1 MFVNR
6 QKELKLLE
14 EEYTNSDFRFTVM
27 YGRRRVGKTTLLK
40 EYISSKPYIYFLVT
54 LESLP
59 TVIERFKNLV
69 ADFLEDE
76 FLREIELKSFE
87 QIFSYLAK
95 QNLSK
100 KVVVVI
106 DEFQYLGKLDKSIP
120 SQFQYI
126 VDEILKSKNIHLIL
140 CGSIISMMYE
150 QTLSYGSPLYGRRTS
165 GIKLDALSF
174 EYLSAF
180 FPTKS
185 EIELIELYA
194 VLYGVPKY
202 LELFK
207 DSGNIFEAIE
217 KNILDKNAFLYE
229 EPRFILQNEVNEP
242 MTYFTILETIANGE
256 HKLGN
261 IAGKL
266 NKNVQNITSFISK
279 LIELEVIYKEVPI
292 TEKLPNKSKKGL
304 YFIKDNFFRFWFSY
318 VLPYRSQLELGNT
331 NYAMVKI
338 KENFLG
344 FVAKVYEDLSV
355 EYVLKNYPLLKAG
368 RWWSKDEEID
378 VVGVGEEFILVGEC
392 KYSNKKVGVDILE
405 ELERKSEKIELNLP
419 IKNYLLFSK
428 SGFTED
434 LLEIE
439 KNREDVVLVGAF
451 GYKNST
457 TLI

>member
-6 QKELKLLE
+6 KKELKLLE
-14 EEYTNSDFRFTVM
+14 EEYLSRDFRFTIM

-54 LESLP
+54 LEALP
-59 TVIERFKNLV
+59 IVIERFGNLV

-76 FLREIELKSFE
+76 FLRDIKLKSFE

-95 QNLSK
+95 QNFSK
-100 KVVVVI
+100 KIVVVI
-106 DEFQYLGKLDKSIP
+106 DEFQYLGKLDNSIP

-126 VDEILKSKNIHLIL
+126 VDEILKNKNIHLVL
-140 CGSIISMMYE
+140 CGSIISMIYE
-150 QTLSYGSPLYGRRTS
+150 QTLSYNSPLYGRRTS
-165 GIKLDALSF
+165 SIKLDALRF

-180 FPTKS
+180 FPTKN

-194 VLYGVPKY
+194 ILDGVPKY

-207 DSGNIFEAIE
+207 ESNSIFEAIE
-217 KNILDKNAFLYE
+217 RNILDKNAFLYE

-242 MTYFTILETIANGE
+242 MTYFSILETIANGE

-279 LIELEVIYKEVPI
+279 LIELEIIYKEVPV
-292 TEKLPNKSKKGL
+292 TEKFPNKSKKGL

-318 VLPYRSQLELGNT
+318 VLPYKSQLELGNS
-331 NYAMVKI
+331 NYAMLKI
-338 KENFLG
+338 KENFSG
-344 FVAKVYEDLSV
+344 FISKVYEDLSV
-355 EYVLKNYPLLKAG
+355 EYTLKNYPLLKAG

-378 VVGVGEEFILVGEC
+378 VVGVSEKFILVGEC
-392 KYSNKKVGVDILE
+392 KYSNKKVGIDILQQ
-405 ELERKSEKIELNLP
+405 LERKSKKIELNLP
-419 IKNYLLFSK
+419 IKQYLLFSK
-428 SGFTED
+428 SGFTKE

-439 KNREDVVLVGAF
+439 KDRDDVVLIDSF
-451 GYKNST
+451 
-457 TLI
+457 

>member
-6 QKELKLLE
+6 KKELKLLE
-14 EEYTNSDFRFTVM
+14 EEYLSRDFRFTIM

-54 LESLP
+54 LEALP
-59 TVIERFKNLV
+59 IVIERFGNLV

-76 FLREIELKSFE
+76 FLRDIKLKSFE

-95 QNLSK
+95 QNFSK
-100 KVVVVI
+100 KIVVVI
-106 DEFQYLGKLDKSIP
+106 DEFQYLGKLDNSIP

-126 VDEILKSKNIHLIL
+126 VDEILKNKNIHLVL

-150 QTLSYGSPLYGRRTS
+150 QTLSYNSPLYGRRTS
-165 GIKLDALSF
+165 SIKLDALRF

-180 FPTKS
+180 FPTKN

-194 VLYGVPKY
+194 ILDGVPKY

-207 DSGNIFEAIE
+207 ESNSIFEAIE
-217 KNILDKNAFLYE
+217 RNILDKNAFLYE

-242 MTYFTILETIANGE
+242 MTYFSILETIANGE

-279 LIELEVIYKEVPI
+279 LIELEIIYKEVPV
-292 TEKLPNKSKKGL
+292 TEKFPNKSKKGL

-318 VLPYRSQLELGNT
+318 VLPYKSQLELGNS
-331 NYAMVKI
+331 NYAMLKI
-338 KENFLG
+338 KENFSG
-344 FVAKVYEDLSV
+344 FISKVYEDLSV
-355 EYVLKNYPLLKAG
+355 EYTLKNYPLLKAG

-378 VVGVGEEFILVGEC
+378 VVGVSEKFILVGEC
-392 KYSNKKVGVDILE
+392 KYSNKKVGIDILQQ
-405 ELERKSEKIELNLP
+405 LERKSKKIELNLP
-419 IKNYLLFSK
+419 IKQYLLFSK
-428 SGFTED
+428 SGFTQE

-439 KNREDVVLVGAF
+439 KDRDDVVLIDSF
-451 GYKNST
+451 
-457 TLI
+457 

>member
-40 EYISSKPYIYFLVT
+40 EFISSKPYIYFLVT
-54 LESLP
+54 LEALP
-59 TVIERFKNLV
+59 TVIERFKNLA

-95 QNLSK
+95 QNLPK

-150 QTLSYGSPLYGRRTS
+150 QTLSYTSPLYGRRTS
-165 GIKLDALSF
+165 SIKLDALSF

-338 KENFLG
+338 KENFSG

-355 EYVLKNYPLLKAG
+355 DYVLKNYPLLKAG

-405 ELERKSEKIELNLP
+405 ELERKSKKIELKLP
-419 IKNYLLFSK
+419 IGYYILFSK
-428 SGFTED
+428 SGFTRD
-434 LLEIE
+434 LLEVE
-439 KNREDVVLVGAF
+439 RDRDDVVLVGGF
-451 GYKNST
+451 N
-457 TLI
+457 

>member
-1 MFVNR
+1 MFINR

-14 EEYTNSDFRFTVM
+14 EEYLNSDFRFTVM

-40 EYISSKPYIYFLVT
+40 EYITSKPYIYFLVT
-54 LESLP
+54 LEALP
-59 TVIERFKNLV
+59 TVIERFQNLV

-100 KVVVVI
+100 KIIIVI

-126 VDEILKSKNIHLIL
+126 VDEILKNKNIHLVL

-150 QTLSYGSPLYGRRTS
+150 QTLSYNSPLYGRRTS
-165 GIKLDALSF
+165 SIKLDALNF

-180 FPTKS
+180 FPKKN

-207 DSGNIFEAIE
+207 GGGDIFEAIE

-256 HKLGN
+256 HKLGS

-279 LIELEVIYKEVPI
+279 LIELEIIYKEVPI

-338 KENFLG
+338 KENFSG
-344 FVAKVYEDLSV
+344 FIAKVYEDLSV
-355 EYVLKNYPLLKAG
+355 EYTLKNYPLLKAG

-392 KYSNKKVGVDILE
+392 KYSNKKVGIDILE
-405 ELERKSEKIELNLP
+405 QLERKSEKIELNLP
-419 IKNYLLFSK
+419 IKYYLLFSK
-428 SGFTED
+428 SGFTKD
-434 LLEIE
+434 LLEIK
-439 KNREDVVLVGAF
+439 KNRKDII
-451 GYKNST
+451 
-457 TLI
+457 LINKFF

>member
-6 QKELKLLE
+6 KKELKLLE
-14 EEYTNSDFRFTVM
+14 EEYLRSNFSFTVL

-40 EYISSKPYIYFLVT
+40 EYIFPKPYIYFLVT
-54 LESLP
+54 LEALP
-59 TVIERFKNLV
+59 IVIERFKNLV
-69 ADFLEDE
+69 ADFLKDE
-76 FLREIELKSFE
+76 FLREIKLKSFE
-87 QIFSYLAK
+87 QILSYLVK
-95 QNLSK
+95 QNFSEK
-100 KVVVVI
+100 IVIVI

-126 VDEILKSKNIHLIL
+126 VDEILKNKNIHLVL

-150 QTLSYGSPLYGRRTS
+150 QTLSYNSPLYGRRTS
-165 GIKLDALSF
+165 SIKLDALNF

-180 FPTKS
+180 FPTKN

-207 DSGNIFEAIE
+207 ESDNIFEAIE
-217 KNILDKNAFLYE
+217 ENILDKSAFLYE

-256 HKLGN
+256 HKLGA

-279 LIELEVIYKEVPI
+279 LIELEIIYKEVPI

-338 KENFLG
+338 KENFSG
-344 FVAKVYEDLSV
+344 FIAKIYEDLSV
-355 EYVLKNYPLLKAG
+355 EYTLKNYPLLKAG

-392 KYSNKKVGVDILE
+392 KYSNKKVGVDILK
-405 ELERKSEKIELNLP
+405 ELEKKSKKIELNLP
-419 IKNYLLFSK
+419 IKYYLFFSK
-428 SGFTED
+428 SGFTKE

-439 KNREDVVLVGAF
+439 KNRTDVVLIDNF
-451 GYKNST
+451 
-457 TLI
+457 L

>member
-6 QKELKLLE
+6 QKELQRLE
-14 EEYTNSDFRFTVM
+14 EEYRSHEFKFTVM

-54 LESLP
+54 LESLSVVIQRFQ
-59 TVIERFKNLV
+59 TVV

-76 FLREIELKSFE
+76 FLKDIELKSFK

-100 KVVVVI
+100 KIVVVI

-126 VDEILKSKNIHLIL
+126 VDEILKSKNIHLVL

-150 QTLSYGSPLYGRRTS
+150 QTLSYNSPLYGRRTS
-165 GIKLDALSF
+165 SIKLDALSF

-185 EIELIELYA
+185 EIELIELYT

-207 DSGNIFEAIE
+207 ESDTIFEAIE

-279 LIELEVIYKEVPI
+279 LIELEIIYKEVPV

-355 EYVLKNYPLLKAG
+355 EYTLKNYPILKAG

-378 VVGVGEEFILVGEC
+378 VVGVSEKFMLVGEC
-392 KYSNKKVGVDILE
+392 KYSNKKVGIDVLAQLE
-405 ELERKSEKIELNLP
+405 EKSKKIELKLP
-419 IKNYLLFSK
+419 IKHYLLFSK
-428 SGFTED
+428 SGFTQD
-434 LLEIE
+434 LLKIE
-439 KNREDVVLVGAF
+439 KKREDVVLIERF
-451 GYKNST
+451 
-457 TLI
+457 L

>member
-6 QKELKLLE
+6 KKELQLLE
-14 EEYTNSDFRFTVM
+14 EEYLSHDFKFTVL

-40 EYISSKPYIYFLVT
+40 KYISSKPYIYFLVT

-59 TVIERFKNLV
+59 IVIQRFQNMV
-69 ADFLEDE
+69 AE
-76 FLREIELKSFE
+76 FLNDAFLKEIELKSFE

-95 QNLSK
+95 QNLSQ

-126 VDEILKSKNIHLIL
+126 IDEILKNKNIHLVL
-140 CGSIISMMYE
+140 CGSIISIMYE
-150 QTLSYGSPLYGRRTS
+150 QTLSYNSPLYGRRTS
-165 GIKLDALSF
+165 SIKLDALNF

-180 FPTKS
+180 FPSKN

-207 DSGNIFEAIE
+207 NSDTIFEAIE

-242 MTYFTILETIANGE
+242 MTYFSILETIANGE

-279 LIELEVIYKEVPI
+279 LIELEIIYKDVPI

-318 VLPYRSQLELGNT
+318 VLPYKSQLELGNT

-338 KENFLG
+338 KENFSG
-344 FVAKVYEDLSV
+344 FVAKIYEDLAV
-355 EYVLKNYPLLKAG
+355 EYTLKNYPLLKAG
-368 RWWSKDEEID
+368 RWWNKDEEID
-378 VVGVGEEFILVGEC
+378 VVGVNEKFIVVGEC
-392 KYSNKKVGVDILE
+392 KYSNKKVGIDILK
-405 ELERKSEKIELNLP
+405 ELERKSKKIESTLP
-419 IKNYLLFSK
+419 IKHYLLFSK
-428 SGFTED
+428 SGFTKE
-434 LLEIE
+434 LMAIE
-439 KNREDVVLVGAF
+439 KSREDVVLISGFLGV
-451 GYKNST
+451 
-457 TLI
+457 

>member
-6 QKELKLLE
+6 QKELRLLE
-14 EEYTNSDFRFTVM
+14 EEYINSDFRFTVM
-27 YGRRRVGKTTLLK
+27 YGRRRVGKTTLIK

-54 LESLP
+54 LESFP
-59 TVIERFKNLV
+59 VVVQRFKNMV
-69 ADFLEDE
+69 ADFLNDE
-76 FLREIELKSFE
+76 FLKEVELKSFE

-100 KVVVVI
+100 KIVVVI

-126 VDEILKSKNIHLIL
+126 IDEILKSKNIHLVL

-150 QTLSYGSPLYGRRTS
+150 QTLSYNSPLYGRRTS
-165 GIKLDALSF
+165 SIKLDALNF

-180 FPTKS
+180 FPTKN

-207 DSGNIFEAIE
+207 ESDTVFEAIE
-217 KNILDKNAFLYE
+217 RNILDRNAFLYE

-242 MTYFTILETIANGE
+242 MTYFSILETIANGE

-279 LIELEVIYKEVPI
+279 LIELEIIYKDVPI

-318 VLPYRSQLELGNT
+318 VLPYKSQLELGNS

-338 KENFLG
+338 KENFSG
-344 FVAKVYEDLSV
+344 FVAKVYEDLAV
-355 EYVLKNYPLLKAG
+355 EYTLKNYPLLKAG

-378 VVGVGEEFILVGEC
+378 VVGVSEKFMLVGEC
-392 KYSNKKVGVDILE
+392 KYSNKKVGIDILE
-405 ELERKSEKIELNLP
+405 QLEAKSKKIELTLP
-419 IKNYLLFSK
+419 IKHYLLFSK
-428 SGFTED
+428 SGFTKD
-434 LLEIE
+434 LMEIE
-439 KNREDVVLVGAF
+439 KNREDIVLIDRF
-451 GYKNST
+451 
-457 TLI
+457 L